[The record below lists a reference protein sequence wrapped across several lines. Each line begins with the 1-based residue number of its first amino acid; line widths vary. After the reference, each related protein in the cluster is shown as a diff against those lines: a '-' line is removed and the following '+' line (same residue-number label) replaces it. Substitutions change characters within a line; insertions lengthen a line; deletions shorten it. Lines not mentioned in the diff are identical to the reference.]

1 MLVHT
6 TSRMDL
12 GAILLPAWKA
22 VLAMEISNA
31 RRHGLT
37 HWGYIILIAVKDRP
51 GTNQADLAKT
61 IGHDK
66 NRIVRDI
73 DVLEKE
79 GLLRRTPDPADRR
92 ANRLHLTQTGRRRAV
107 DAQVDLHK
115 QEDLYLSSLAT
126 NQQMAFI
133 ETLCTLASAHRPD

>member
-1 MLVHT
+1 
-6 TSRMDL
+6 
-12 GAILLPAWKA
+12 
-22 VLAMEISNA
+22 MEVGNA

-37 HWGYIILIAVKDRP
+37 HWGYIILVAVKDRP
-51 GTNQADLAKT
+51 GTNQADLAKA

-73 DVLEKE
+73 DALEKE

-92 ANRLHLTQTGRRRAV
+92 ANRLHLTRTGRRRAV
-107 DAQVDLHK
+107 EAQADLHK

-126 NQQMAFI
+126 SQQVAFI
-133 ETLCTLASAHRPD
+133 ETLRTLASARRPD